1 MASHEASESQVALES
16 MSDRQR
22 RLVEAHLPL
31 VRLTIARYARCL
43 PPRRIGTETAE
54 LQQEGCLA
62 LMEAVRTHDP
72 LRHGEFAAF
81 AMARIR
87 FAISRFVHE
96 HRQAIRV
103 PFITQRRR
111 RSEKEDPHGRHRPDA
126 LPRALSFQ
134 EISVEAKAR
143 PGAPPDLSDG
153 SPPDERPTIGD
164 AIRQRVDLAARLLA
178 ASMERSSRCK
188 PDGQELIRQCLEGR
202 WAIPEPEERTS
213 IRQIAKRVGCTVSRV
228 THCEERFHRRLR
240 EGLSEDAACVKLL
253 ALARQSLTGMRRPLS
268 QNEVTTLYG
277 LEDAAGAA
285 GHLDAP

>member
-1 MASHEASESQVALES
+1 MANNVVSKSPVALES

-31 VRLTIARYARCL
+31 VRLTISRHARRL
-43 PPRRIGTETAE
+43 PPQRIGTETAE

-111 RSEKEDPHGRHRPDA
+111 RSEKDDAHGRHRPDE
-126 LPRALSFQ
+126 LPRALSIQ
-134 EISVEAKAR
+134 EISVEAKAH
-143 PGAPPDLSDG
+143 PGGSPDLSDG
-153 SPPDERPTIGD
+153 STPDERPTIGD
-164 AIRQRVDLAARLLA
+164 AIRERVDRAARRLA

-188 PDGQELIRQCLEGR
+188 PDGQKLIRQCLEER

-240 EGLSEDAACVKLL
+240 EGLAEDAACVKLL
-253 ALARQSLTGMRRPLS
+253 ALAKESPSGMRRPLS
-268 QNEVTTLYG
+268 QNEVTALYG
-277 LEDAAGAA
+277 LEGSVGAA
-285 GHLDAP
+285 SHLDAP